1 MRKYFSLI
9 LSVMLATSLLP
20 QNIMAQQTNNVIT
33 KENTKISVYENNS
46 DASIAQ
52 SDNSETNENL
62 VYVTGDI
69 VSDDGSNVVTWT
81 KDKTYVVC
89 SKNIV
94 ELPYVKC
101 KLVIEPGTTVL
112 FGTGTGNVN
121 GVENSDVVYRPYS
134 IFRVEEGG
142 SIEAKGTQ
150 DEPIVFKNI
159 DTHAG
164 WNGIEITLPDNGEV
178 TDTFEYCYFIN
189 GGAQFRDFTEGLID
203 VSHGTKNTKFNL
215 TVDHCIFDSTELV
228 SKNILQPSEIGAGF
242 FYGDYDA
249 NTVESNIKIS
259 NSMDTLKM
267 GDAIAI
273 SLGENIKVIKSIAT
287 IVVILLSSSSV
298 AIAGPISFIGLIT
311 PHIVIKL
318 GARNFRESFILCG
331 IYGANL
337 LLLSDII
344 SKILKYPYESPVG
357 IVTAFMGAVFY
368 IILANKEMKRG
379 GVSEK

>member
-1 MRKYFSLI
+1 MQVKSINKNKFLIFSTIGILAIGVFLLI
-9 LSVMLATSLLP
+9 DILIGMSDIGFKDIISAIFDYSGSKEDLIITTIRLPRVLLCILVGASMAISGLIMQNLTRNPLASSQVLGINAGATLSV
-20 QNIMAQQTNNVIT
+20 VIVMVFFPALGY
-33 KENTKISVYENNS
+33 KTKIL
-46 DASIAQ
+46 ASF
-52 SDNSETNENL
+52 L
-62 VYVTGDI
+62 
-69 VSDDGSNVVTWT
+69 
-81 KDKTYVVC
+81 
-89 SKNIV
+89 
-94 ELPYVKC
+94 
-101 KLVIEPGTTVL
+101 
-112 FGTGTGNVN
+112 
-121 GVENSDVVYRPYS
+121 
-134 IFRVEEGG
+134 
-142 SIEAKGTQ
+142 
-150 DEPIVFKNI
+150 
-159 DTHAG
+159 
-164 WNGIEITLPDNGEV
+164 
-178 TDTFEYCYFIN
+178 
-189 GGAQFRDFTEGLID
+189 
-203 VSHGTKNTKFNL
+203 
-215 TVDHCIFDSTELV
+215 
-228 SKNILQPSEIGAGF
+228 GAGF
-242 FYGDYDA
+242 VGV
-249 NTVESNIKIS
+249 TVQTIGRIRNLSPLKVTLVGISIQLFLSSITKFIMLFNDSKTSDLLFWMIGGVHHAQITHIAELLPCFIISILLIIKIS